1 MKFLYRVDEVAEML
15 SMSKRSVYYLL
26 DQGELEGHNDSPGKR
41 GLKVTGESILRYV
54 ERYKI
59 QVEGISDKAFQR
71 LVPVRK
77 VISKGVE

>member
-1 MKFLYRVDEVAEML
+1 MKVLYRVDEVAEML

-41 GLKVTGESILRYV
+41 GLRVTGESILRYV

-59 QVEGISDKAFQR
+59 RVEGISDEAFHR
-71 LVPVRK
+71 PVRVRK